1 MRRGGLST
9 LPLWASARRA
19 AVLHRRCDQ
28 LYWSASIVGRSHGGP
43 AQLYSQRSS
52 SIASPMRS
60 SYTGPRVRFAPT
72 ATYGPNYTLLQ
83 YDATAMHQ
91 GPALALVVKQVLS
104 VCKDQDI
111 TLMFSKRFND
121 VRSNIAVI
129 NVSLKLYGRQNYWPQ
144 LCQ

>member
-1 MRRGGLST
+1 
-9 LPLWASARRA
+9 
-19 AVLHRRCDQ
+19 
-28 LYWSASIVGRSHGGP
+28 
-43 AQLYSQRSS
+43 
-52 SIASPMRS
+52 
-60 SYTGPRVRFAPT
+60 
-72 ATYGPNYTLLQ
+72 
-83 YDATAMHQ
+83 MHQ

-111 TLMFSKRFND
+111 TIMFSKRFND